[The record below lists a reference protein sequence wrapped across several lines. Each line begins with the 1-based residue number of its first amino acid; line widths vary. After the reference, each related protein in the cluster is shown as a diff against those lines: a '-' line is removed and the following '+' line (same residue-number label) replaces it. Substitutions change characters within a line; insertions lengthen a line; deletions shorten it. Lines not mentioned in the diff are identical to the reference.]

1 MTGDRPD
8 SLKKR
13 IEGLSPDGDIKA
25 SMTFCPACG
34 RGPLRAWFVK
44 ENPHGRFPILLC
56 PECRSAF
63 VWPRPGGNDMA
74 SFYRNSS
81 YKNET
86 IERIRCN
93 ERIYYPD
100 ASTDAARIIALC
112 RKLAQGR
119 RFLDIGAGFG
129 EFSRAAARSGMNVT
143 ACEPNANSR
152 RIFAELNGFEPE
164 PSMFDKRYAQEYEAR
179 FDVALASHVLEH
191 VTEPGA
197 FVENL
202 SLVLKPGGIGAIAV
216 PHYGSMLSR
225 FQGKN
230 DMFISPPEHLNF
242 FSRRGLVRLFE
253 RKGFDL
259 LVLRTVSKVNRTS
272 VGDRLRWRLLRPLAW
287 RTVYFS
293 LRVSDVLGRG
303 MVLNAFFKKSR

>member
-1 MTGDRPD
+1 
-8 SLKKR
+8 
-13 IEGLSPDGDIKA
+13 LSTDGDIKA
-25 SMTFCPACG
+25 STAYCLACG

-44 ENPHGRFPILLC
+44 ENSHGRFPILLC

-63 VWPRPGGNDMA
+63 VWPRPGGNA
-74 SFYRNSS
+74 IESFYRSSS

-86 IERIRCN
+86 IEQVRRN
-93 ERIYYPD
+93 ERSYYPD
-100 ASTDAARIIALC
+100 ASMDAARIVTLC

-129 EFSRAAARSGMNVT
+129 EFSRAAAKSGMDVT

-152 RIFAELNGFEPE
+152 RIFTELNGFEPE
-164 PSMFDKRYAQEYEAR
+164 SAMFDKRYAQESNAR

-191 VTEPGA
+191 VPEPRA

-202 SLVLKPGGIGAIAV
+202 SLVLKPGGIAAIVV

-242 FSRRGLVRLFE
+242 FSRRGLVRLFQ
-253 RKGFDL
+253 RQGFDL

-272 VGDRLRWRLLRPLAW
+272 IGDKFRWRLLRPLAW

-293 LRVSDVLGRG
+293 LRVSDTLGRG
-303 MVLNAFFKKSR
+303 MVLNAFFRKPKGPR

>member
-1 MTGDRPD
+1 MSPEGDTAAPMT
-8 SLKKR
+8 
-13 IEGLSPDGDIKA
+13 
-25 SMTFCPACG
+25 MCQACG
-34 RGPLRAWFVK
+34 RRYLRAWFIK
-44 ENPHGRFPILLC
+44 ENSHGRFPILIC
-56 PECRSAF
+56 PACRSAF
-63 VWPRPGGNDMA
+63 VWPRPGGNEIE
-74 SFYRNSS
+74 SFYRSSS

-86 IERIRCN
+86 IEQVCQS
-93 ERIYYPD
+93 EPSYYPD
-100 ASTDAARIIALC
+100 ASTDAARIIAIC

-119 RFLDIGAGFG
+119 LFLDIGAGFG
-129 EFSRAAARSGMNVT
+129 EFSRAAAISGMDVT

-152 RIFAELNGFEPE
+152 RIFSEINGFEPAS
-164 PSMFDKRYAQEYEAR
+164 SMFDKSYAQEVNAR
-179 FDVALASHVLEH
+179 FDVVLASHVLEH
-191 VTEPGA
+191 VPEPGA

-216 PHYGSMLSR
+216 PHRGSMLSR

-272 VGDRLRWRLLRPLAW
+272 VGNKFRWRPLRPLAW
-287 RTVYFS
+287 RTFYLS
-293 LRVSDVLGRG
+293 LRVSDVLGGG
-303 MVLNAFFKKSR
+303 MVLNAFFKKVR